1 MSHNQTPDSAA
12 TAGFLTPMQVCERL
26 IGPPEV
32 LGPAVGY
39 GTKAAYHWRR
49 ERDGRRPG
57 DLPSVEVVRLL
68 LAHSAA
74 HQLGLTADH
83 LIWGAPEGEIEAILA
98 ERGSHPKSHPSL
110 ATAGEGDAAP
120 AFTTIRTEAA

>member
-1 MSHNQTPDSAA
+1 
-12 TAGFLTPMQVCERL
+12 MQICERL

-49 ERDGRRPG
+49 ERDGRQPG
-57 DLPSVEVVRLL
+57 DLPSAEVIRRL

-74 HQLGLTADH
+74 HNLGLTAEH
-83 LIWGAPEGEIEAILA
+83 LIWGAPEAEIQTILA
-98 ERGSHPKSHPSL
+98 ERGLATPERHPSG
-110 ATAGEGDAAP
+110 ATALEGEMPA
-120 AFTTIRTEAA
+120 AFTSIRHPNEEAA

>member
-1 MSHNQTPDSAA
+1 MSHNPTPDSAA
-12 TAGFLTPMQVCERL
+12 AEQVLTPMQVCERL

-32 LGPAVGY
+32 LGPTVGY

-49 ERDGRRPG
+49 EREGRRPG
-57 DLPSVEVVRLL
+57 DLPSVEVIRLL

-83 LIWGAPEGEIEAILA
+83 LIWGAAEAEIEAILA
-98 ERGSHPKSHPSL
+98 DR
-110 ATAGEGDAAP
+110 ATALQDPPFISRRSNAQDAA
-120 AFTTIRTEAA
+120 A